1 MASDP
6 SNVNHTTSLLTQ
18 LFKTAVYQKR
28 VERIARKYTQGNFI
42 HWNDAAQIAHEK
54 VVQATRAG
62 KFRRGGMEEF
72 HQWATIVAKFAIIDS
87 LRQEQYQRHRS
98 LDEPIP
104 GSDLLIL
111 DTIADDFNLLAAVEW
126 ADLVR
131 RTEETIIELSYQY
144 PQRGYL
150 KLWEGLKQGTTET
163 QLASEWQCCQGTI
176 SKRKKELC
184 QRVAER
190 LGLL

>member
-1 MASDP
+1 
-6 SNVNHTTSLLTQ
+6 
-18 LFKTAVYQKR
+18 
-28 VERIARKYTQGNFI
+28 
-42 HWNDAAQIAHEK
+42 
-54 VVQATRAG
+54 
-62 KFRRGGMEEF
+62 
-72 HQWATIVAKFAIIDS
+72 
-87 LRQEQYQRHRS
+87 
-98 LDEPIP
+98 EPIP